1 MRNCIS
7 QSRNLATSQSCA
19 KSRREWSADS
29 HIYLRPDQ
37 FRRLKRP
44 GVTVSGQI
52 YAACERYAAGDLVL
66 IHDVAPTRKN
76 IARENGKSK
85 RGMKNEKLPQKRDSD
100 KKCSFV
106 AVHIRK
112 RPDYPDAVI
121 RDILDAHFRRPVNH
135 GAEIAKLD
143 AEIEAMFPKG
153 EYILENEK

>member
-19 KSRREWSADS
+19 KSHREWSADS

-37 FRRLKRP
+37 FRRLKRS
-44 GVTVSGQI
+44 GAMVSRQI
-52 YAACERYAAGDLVL
+52 YAACERFASGDL
-66 IHDVAPTRKN
+66 
-76 IARENGKSK
+76 E
-85 RGMKNEKLPQKRDSD
+85 LPQKRDSD

>member
-1 MRNCIS
+1 MKNKKS
-7 QSRNLATSQSCA
+7 PVPPDASATSRSLAASQSCA
-19 KSRREWSADS
+19 RTEWSADS
-29 HIYLRPDQ
+29 HINLRKDQ

-52 YAACERYAAGDLVL
+52 YAACERYAAGDL
-66 IHDVAPTRKN
+66 
-76 IARENGKSK
+76 E
-85 RGMKNEKLPQKRDSD
+85 LPQKRDSNE
-100 KKCSFV
+100 KCSFV
-106 AVHIRK
+106 AVHVKK

-143 AEIEAMFPKG
+143 AEIAAMFPKG

>member
-1 MRNCIS
+1 MSNCIS

-19 KSRREWSADS
+19 KSRREWSANS
-29 HIYLRPDQ
+29 HINLRPDQ
-37 FRRLKRP
+37 FRRLKRS
-44 GVTVSGQI
+44 GTIVSRQI
-52 YAACERYAAGDLVL
+52 YAACERYAAGDL
-66 IHDVAPTRKN
+66 
-76 IARENGKSK
+76 E
-85 RGMKNEKLPQKRDSD
+85 LPQKRDSD

>member
-19 KSRREWSADS
+19 KSRREWSSDS

-37 FRRLKRP
+37 FRRLKRS
-44 GVTVSGQI
+44 GAMVSRQI
-52 YAACERYAAGDLVL
+52 YAACERFASGDL
-66 IHDVAPTRKN
+66 
-76 IARENGKSK
+76 E
-85 RGMKNEKLPQKRDSD
+85 LPQKRDSD

-143 AEIEAMFPKG
+143 AEIEAMIPKA
-153 EYILENEK
+153 EYILEEVKS

>member
-1 MRNCIS
+1 MRNCIL
-7 QSRNLATSQSCA
+7 QLRNLATSQSCA
-19 KSRREWSADS
+19 KSRTEWSANS
-29 HIYLRPDQ
+29 HINLRPDQ
-37 FRRLKRP
+37 FRRLKRS

-52 YAACERYAAGDLVL
+52 YAACERYAAGCL
-66 IHDVAPTRKN
+66 
-76 IARENGKSK
+76 
-85 RGMKNEKLPQKRDSD
+85 KLPQKRDSD

-143 AEIEAMFPKG
+143 AEIEAMIPKA
-153 EYILENEK
+153 EYILEKEK

>member
-19 KSRREWSADS
+19 KSHREWSADS

-37 FRRLKRP
+37 FRRLKRS
-44 GVTVSGQI
+44 GAMVSRQI
-52 YAACERYAAGDLVL
+52 YAACERFASGDL
-66 IHDVAPTRKN
+66 
-76 IARENGKSK
+76 E
-85 RGMKNEKLPQKRDSD
+85 LPQKRDSD

-135 GAEIAKLD
+135 GAEIAKLGT
-143 AEIEAMFPKG
+143 EIEAMIPKS
-153 EYILENEK
+153 EYILEEVRS

>member
-1 MRNCIS
+1 MSNCIS
-7 QSRNLATSQSCA
+7 QSCNLATSQSCA

-52 YAACERYAAGDLVL
+52 YAACERFAAGDLQ
-66 IHDVAPTRKN
+66 
-76 IARENGKSK
+76 
-85 RGMKNEKLPQKRDSD
+85 LPQKRDFNE
-100 KKCSFV
+100 KCSFV

-143 AEIEAMFPKG
+143 AEIEAMIPKA

>member
-1 MRNCIS
+1 MSNCIS

-19 KSRREWSADS
+19 NRTEWSANS
-29 HIYLRPDQ
+29 HINLRPDQ
-37 FRRLKRP
+37 FRRLKRS
-44 GVTVSGQI
+44 GAMVSRQI
-52 YAACERYAAGDLVL
+52 YAACERYASGDL
-66 IHDVAPTRKN
+66 
-76 IARENGKSK
+76 E
-85 RGMKNEKLPQKRDSD
+85 LPQKRDSD

-143 AEIEAMFPKG
+143 AEIEAMIPKA
-153 EYILENEK
+153 EYILEEVKS